1 MDKARIAFRF
11 GHYGDCYHGSQ
22 VQPDV
27 PTVQGEFMHIFKKK
41 LKWTKERMPVP
52 MASRTDSGVHV
63 RQNGG
68 FIDIDKNRWDAMGEI
83 GFMKAVGH
91 QIPDSITLID
101 AMQVDGEWSP
111 RRALHRTY
119 RYRLECME
127 GWVDPDPEEFEHL
140 CSIFEGEHE
149 WDNFCRRETNRSTT
163 RVVESCRPWVNSG
176 RIVGFEIV
184 GEAFIWNQVR
194 RIANAIFAVTT
205 NYESIDKVI
214 EARDNPHT
222 EIDLGLAEPDWL
234 ILWAVSWEGIPE
246 LESVEPVIPKPD
258 HSSSRWQELCRQQQK
273 EILIRQFDLI
283 QGQY

>member
-68 FIDIDKNRWDAMGEI
+68 FIDIDQNRWDAMGEI

-101 AMQVDGEWSP
+101 AMQVDSEWSP

-127 GWVDPDPEEFEHL
+127 GWVDPNPEDFEHL
-140 CSIFEGEHE
+140 CSLFEGEHE
-149 WDNFCRRETNRSTT
+149 WDNFCRRETNLS
-163 RVVESCRPWVNSG
+163 
-176 RIVGFEIV
+176 
-184 GEAFIWNQVR
+184 
-194 RIANAIFAVTT
+194 
-205 NYESIDKVI
+205 
-214 EARDNPHT
+214 
-222 EIDLGLAEPDWL
+222 L
-234 ILWAVSWEGIPE
+234 IHI
-246 LESVEPVIPKPD
+246 
-258 HSSSRWQELCRQQQK
+258 
-273 EILIRQFDLI
+273 
-283 QGQY
+283 